1 MKIHVK
7 AYGILQRYLRCKKE
21 VELCLEQGSTI
32 ATLFHKLKKPK
43 SEMWMV
49 SVNGKIANENTI
61 LNDGD
66 SISIFEPVG
75 GGK

>member
-1 MKIHVK
+1 
-7 AYGILQRYLRCKKE
+7 
-21 VELCLEQGSTI
+21 
-32 ATLFHKLKKPK
+32 
-43 SEMWMV
+43 MV

-66 SISIFEPVG
+66 SVGIFEPVG

>member
-1 MKIHVK
+1 MKIYVK
-7 AYGILQRYLRCKKE
+7 AYGILQRHLGSKKE
-21 VELCLEQGSTI
+21 VELCLGQGSTI
-32 ATLFHKLKKPK
+32 ATLFRKLKKPK
-43 SEMWMV
+43 SEIWMV

-66 SISIFEPVG
+66 AVGIFEPVG

>member
-7 AYGILQRYLRCKKE
+7 AYGILQRHLRNKKE

>member
-1 MKIHVK
+1 MKIYIK
-7 AYGILQRYLRCKKE
+7 AYGILQRYLGNKKG
-21 VELCLEQGSTI
+21 VELCLEQGATV

-43 SEMWMV
+43 SEIWMV

-61 LNDGD
+61 LKNGD
-66 SISIFEPVG
+66 LVGIFEPVG

>member
-7 AYGILQRYLRCKKE
+7 AYGILQRHLRSKKE